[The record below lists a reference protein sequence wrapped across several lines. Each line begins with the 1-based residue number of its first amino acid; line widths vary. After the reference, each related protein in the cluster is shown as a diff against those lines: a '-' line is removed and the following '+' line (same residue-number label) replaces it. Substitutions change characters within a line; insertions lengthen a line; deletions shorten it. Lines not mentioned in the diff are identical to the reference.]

1 MIIVNRFKKYKDSKR
16 ASRISSKYTYVLIL
30 FDSSYLT
37 LLELISV
44 ITNQILEYYAEIFE

>member
-1 MIIVNRFKKYKDSKR
+1 MIIVNLYKKYKDSKR
-16 ASRISSKYTYVLIL
+16 ANRISSKYTYVLIL

>member
-1 MIIVNRFKKYKDSKR
+1 MIIVKHKWSKM
-16 ASRISSKYTYVLIL
+16 ANRISSKYTYVLIL

-37 LLELISV
+37 ILELISV